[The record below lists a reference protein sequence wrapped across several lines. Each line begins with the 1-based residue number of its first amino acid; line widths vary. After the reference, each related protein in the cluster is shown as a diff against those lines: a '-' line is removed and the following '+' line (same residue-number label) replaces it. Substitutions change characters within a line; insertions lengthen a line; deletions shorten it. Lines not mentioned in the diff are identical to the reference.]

1 MRINWKSFI
10 NGIIL
15 VLPAFVIAG
24 IIELMIGWLLS
35 LIAIIIYFVVLYMY
49 CKNHPYSKLAQMF
62 YYGFGVRNNSFYRQH
77 LTMSLLILVAILLLM
92 NVLFGALKLN
102 SLFFTLFYVVI
113 LELFYSLES
122 K

>member
-1 MRINWKSFI
+1 MKINWKSFI

-15 VLPAFVIAG
+15 VLPAFLIAG
-24 IIELMIGWLLS
+24 IIELLIGWLLS
-35 LIAIIIYFVVLYMY
+35 LVAIIIYFVVLYMY

-77 LTMSLLILVAILLLM
+77 PTVSLLILLAILLLM
-92 NVLFGALKLN
+92 NVLFGALQLN
-102 SLFFTLFYVVI
+102 GFFFTLIYVVI
-113 LELFYSLES
+113 LELFYSLEN

>member
-1 MRINWKSFI
+1 MKINWKSFI

-24 IIELMIGWLLS
+24 IVELLIGWLLS
-35 LIAIIIYFVVLYMY
+35 LLAIIAYFVILYMY

-77 LTMSLLILVAILLLM
+77 PTMSLLILIVILLVM
-92 NVLFGALKLN
+92 NVIFGALKLN
-102 SLFFTLFYVVI
+102 SLFFTLFYVIV
-113 LELFYSLES
+113 LELFYSLEN